1 MTRSPGGWIGFTA
14 LVVASA
20 MAATVAAPQEVRAQ
34 GTAAKPPAT
43 GEAPKSAAPARKG
56 PATPAVTL
64 SPDLVQKL
72 KSNDAGQVKAALDE
86 VRVAGKGAASVAPEV
101 AAILDRGVPA
111 PLAIDVLDT
120 LADLEVDATNA
131 SILPYMAHRNVKVRQ
146 AATKALVHTKGPAA
160 AKALRHG
167 LSDPDG
173 MVRGVSASGLGT
185 LKAKDAV
192 PDLFIALEHRVAEA
206 AAAIGQLCNAE
217 ECEKLMTYLGRQP
230 FDVVSGGLDQIL
242 FRPTAEVSED
252 TKVKVVGRVRELGTP
267 EANKF
272 LRDVQKRWRPQDSAR
287 VKQAIEQGVQA
298 TGGSSAGGD
307 K

>member
-1 MTRSPGGWIGFTA
+1 
-14 LVVASA
+14 
-20 MAATVAAPQEVRAQ
+20 MAASVALPQGAHAQ
-34 GTAAKPPAT
+34 GTGAKPPTT
-43 GEAPKSAAPARKG
+43 GAAPKAAAPAARKPG
-56 PATPAVTL
+56 GVPAVAL
-64 SPDLVQKL
+64 SPDVVQKL
-72 KSNDAGQVKAALDE
+72 KSTDPGQVKSALDE

-101 AAILDRGVPA
+101 AAVLDRGVSA
-111 PLAIDVLDT
+111 SLAIDVLDT

-131 SILPYMAHRNVKVRQ
+131 SILPYMQHRNVKVRQ
-146 AATKALVHTKGPAA
+146 AATKALVHTKGSAA

-206 AAAIGQLCNAE
+206 AAALGQLCNAE
-217 ECEKLMTYLGRQP
+217 DCEKLMTYLGRQP
-230 FDVVSGGLDQIL
+230 FDVISGGLDQIL

-252 TKVKVVGRVRELGTP
+252 TKVKVIGRVRELGTP

-272 LRDVQKRWRPQDSAR
+272 LRDVQKRWRPTDSPR

-298 TGGSSAGGD
+298 TGGSSVGGD